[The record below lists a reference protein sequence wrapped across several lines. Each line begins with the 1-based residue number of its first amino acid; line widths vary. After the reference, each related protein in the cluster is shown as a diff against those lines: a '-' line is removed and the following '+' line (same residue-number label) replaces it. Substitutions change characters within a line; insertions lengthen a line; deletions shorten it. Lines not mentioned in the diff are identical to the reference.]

1 MKSTTAQMIPAL
13 IQSFIPQSFHSLIHD
28 HVSFISFI
36 FTPYVSNV
44 VIILAV
50 AKAAPKSE
58 SFSIN
63 VCKSLVDL
71 PAKTSDAVLSPSA
84 YCANTS
90 LNFGP
95 NNADELFSND
105 FAVGIVTG
113 KQNGVGSFSR

>member
-1 MKSTTAQMIPAL
+1 MIPAL
-13 IQSFIPQSFHSLIHD
+13 IQSFIPQSFHSFIH
-28 HVSFISFI
+28 VQQSFISFI

-58 SFSIN
+58 SLSIN

-71 PAKTSDAVLSPSA
+71 PAKISDAVLSHSA
-84 YCANTS
+84 YCANVS

-105 FAVGIVTG
+105 LAVA
-113 KQNGVGSFSR
+113 GSTCQ